1 MADAEHRAA
10 ETEATRKA
18 TGEARSLS
26 ASMPRLILEAR
37 RVAATVIHGLH
48 GRRRAGTGENFWQ
61 FRRFVSG
68 EPAARVDWRR
78 SARDD
83 HLYVREQE
91 WEAAHT
97 VWIWP
102 DRSPSMVFAS
112 PLVWE
117 TKLDRALVIAFALAE
132 VLVEGGERVG
142 IPGLMRPTASR
153 NIIEKMAE
161 IMVHDAA
168 ARASLPPSFAPS
180 PQSEVLVLSDLWSPI
195 ADVHNTIAQL
205 SANGA
210 QGHVVQIVDPAEET
224 FPFSGRVEF
233 FDPEDGHSIT
243 VGRAEAWREDYQK
256 RLERHR
262 AEIRAETDRLG
273 WSFIIHRTDR
283 PATELLLKLHA
294 QMGQG
299 PTAAPIAA
307 AAAQRSERMIGGIPL
322 GFAQPL
328 VLLGLLS
335 LPVLWWLLRLV
346 PPRPRRRSFAPE
358 KAAARHPAE
367 GRDAGAHAVVADA
380 AAPDARG
387 AADLRRRRPVVESA
401 ARHLAGERA
410 ARAADRRRL
419 GRGRHLGHAP
429 AHRGRSDRARRDRQ
443 SRRRD
448 HPAVRSRPR
457 HLARDAGRRT
467 GAAALAQ
474 AQAAHGRPQ
483 RGAAGDHALRRRD
496 ADDRGAVALRRR
508 RCREGRGIRRR
519 ARQGAA
525 GQGRH
530 RGGKRRR
537 AGACAGR
544 RRQRRRRAHR
554 EGAAR
559 QSARQ

>member
-10 ETEATRKA
+10 ETESTRKA

-26 ASMPRLILEAR
+26 ATMPRLILEAR

-68 EPAARVDWRR
+68 EPAARGAWRR

-142 IPGLMRPTASR
+142 IPGLMRPSASR

-161 IMVHDAA
+161 IMVHDASE
-168 ARASLPPSFAPS
+168 RASLPPTFAPS

-195 ADVHNTIAQL
+195 GDIQKTIAQL

-210 QGHVVQIVDPAEET
+210 HGHVVQVVDPAEET

-243 VGRAEAWREDYQK
+243 VGRAEAWREEYQQ

-283 PATELLLKLHA
+283 PATELLLKLHT

-299 PTAAPIAA
+299 P
-307 AAAQRSERMIGGIPL
+307 
-322 GFAQPL
+322 
-328 VLLGLLS
+328 
-335 LPVLWWLLRLV
+335 
-346 PPRPRRRSFAPE
+346 
-358 KAAARHPAE
+358 
-367 GRDAGAHAVVADA
+367 
-380 AAPDARG
+380 RG
-387 AADLRRRRPVVESA
+387 AT
-401 ARHLAGERA
+401 
-410 ARAADRRRL
+410 
-419 GRGRHLGHAP
+419 
-429 AHRGRSDRARRDRQ
+429 Q
-443 SRRRD
+443 F
-448 HPAVRSRPR
+448 
-457 HLARDAGRRT
+457 T
-467 GAAALAQ
+467 GF
-474 AQAAHGRPQ
+474 
-483 RGAAGDHALRRRD
+483 GANA
-496 ADDRGAVALRRR
+496 
-508 RCREGRGIRRR
+508 
-519 ARQGAA
+519 
-525 GQGRH
+525 
-530 RGGKRRR
+530 
-537 AGACAGR
+537 
-544 RRQRRRRAHR
+544 
-554 EGAAR
+554 
-559 QSARQ
+559 